1 MWMWCRLS
9 FWHIVAGAA
18 IGAVVGGISVALQ
31 GKSGVEIAI
40 AAGSGALG
48 GLLTASGAG
57 ATAQIIGSAVI
68 SATESY
74 LLQGATKGF
83 DNIDYAD
90 LTIDAI
96 AGSVSGIGSG
106 LDKGTSRH
114 LMTQGTQ
121 ATKRIWN
128 KLVHKGLKAAG
139 AELSKAGKYYFSQ
152 M

>member
-1 MWMWCRLS
+1 M
-9 FWHIVAGAA
+9 
-18 IGAVVGGISVALQ
+18 
-31 GKSGVEIAI
+31 
-40 AAGSGALG
+40 
-48 GLLTASGAG
+48 
-57 ATAQIIGSAVI
+57 I

-152 M
+152 MLDYNRCVTVSKKRIAIESKMCYS